1 MGEEEEREGSFLKPI
16 YTHGCKNALNA
27 CYQITRNLLSY
38 IEVNHLSVRIVS
50 FDHIVGWPLL
60 AGVSTVPDKVIQ
72 WRSVND

>member
-1 MGEEEEREGSFLKPI
+1 MLPSNKKFIVTL
-16 YTHGCKNALNA
+16 TL
-27 CYQITRNLLSY
+27 TY
-38 IEVNHLSVRIVS
+38 IKVNHLSVRIVS